1 MKHDREREV
10 REMEREKRGR
20 RAGEMQMGDAE
31 RRDEEGREVE
41 RQLDH
46 SSCYYVFVICN
57 LKEGWVFLE
66 NWGRGAYMSFLKSF
80 MLTKSVF

>member
-31 RRDEEGREVE
+31 RRDEEGSEVE
-41 RQLDH
+41 SLMLLCI
-46 SSCYYVFVICN
+46 CY
-57 LKEGWVFLE
+57 L
-66 NWGRGAYMSFLKSF
+66 
-80 MLTKSVF
+80 

>member
-1 MKHDREREV
+1 
-10 REMEREKRGR
+10 
-20 RAGEMQMGDAE
+20 MQMGDAE
-31 RRDEEGREVE
+31 RRDEEGSEVE

-66 NWGRGAYMSFLKSF
+66 NWGRGAYMSF
-80 MLTKSVF
+80 